1 MADHL
6 HPIASTFFF
15 ADHLALDESPTRDF
29 YKSMMQ
35 GLIHKNNNVLGV
47 VQGFSSLVLM
57 DDDVPEGIRENVEQ
71 MRNAAQNGTDLS
83 RIILTAAG
91 CARVSPDR
99 ANLGDLL
106 PHLERS
112 ARSLAEKLGVP
123 LEFHARATLPPILAD
138 TSKLNELFNE
148 LVKNAVESAATI
160 PGGEVVIDV
169 LPPGATGPSPDP
181 RVDILIRNSSA
192 ELSEDKIRDA
202 FVPFHG
208 NKGNNHFGLGLTT
221 AGILAGQMK
230 MRLGLR
236 HHEGT
241 TTAWLRISVAS

>member
-57 DDDVPEGIRENVEQ
+57 DDDVPSGIRENVEQ

-83 RIILTAAG
+83 RVILTAAG

-99 ANLGDLL
+99 ASLGDLL
-106 PHLERS
+106 PHLERT
-112 ARSLAEKLGVP
+112 ARALGEKHGVP
-123 LEFHARATLPPILAD
+123 LAFHVRPALPPIVAD
-138 TSKLNELFNE
+138 TSKLSELFNE
-148 LVKNAVESAATI
+148 LVKNAFESAATI
-160 PGGEVVIDV
+160 SDGEVVIDV
-169 LPPGATGPSPDP
+169 LPPGETGPSTEP

-192 ELSEDKIRDA
+192 DLTEEKIRES
-202 FVPFHG
+202 FIPFHG
-208 NKGNNHFGLGLTT
+208 SKGSNHFGLGLTT

-236 HHEGT
+236 NHEGT
-241 TTAWLRISVAS
+241 TTAWLRIPVAD